1 MTWPQNSTMFA
12 NMKVQKKKKEK
23 FSTNLRLPQDL
34 ADKVKKAAED
44 SKRSMNGEIEFTL
57 SEKYA

>member
-1 MTWPQNSTMFA
+1 MFA
-12 NMKVQKKKKEK
+12 TMKVQKKKKEK